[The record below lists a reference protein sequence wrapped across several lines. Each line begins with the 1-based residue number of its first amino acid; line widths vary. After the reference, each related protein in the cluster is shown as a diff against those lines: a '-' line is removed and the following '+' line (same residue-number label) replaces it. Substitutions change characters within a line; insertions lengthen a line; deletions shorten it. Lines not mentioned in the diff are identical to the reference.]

1 MGHGYSSNLVDTS
14 QTSVFMYK
22 DPLYIIEI
30 KRNIYQSK
38 RIYWL
43 QVYHLCSPLCYLY
56 YFWYKL
62 SKNPR
67 VSNEQGSVGWRGAAG
82 CPREILSGTNLDV
95 QLPSRE
101 TNADPRLWGQQSC
114 CTTIDMHIEIRY
126 EKVTLAPLK

>member
-1 MGHGYSSNLVDTS
+1 MYLYSSNLVDTS

-67 VSNEQGSVGWRGAAG
+67 VSNEQGSVGWRGAATT
-82 CPREILSGTNLDV
+82 REKSFQEQTLMSNFRAEKRMLILDYGGS
-95 QLPSRE
+95 SR
-101 TNADPRLWGQQSC
+101 AVLQ
-114 CTTIDMHIEIRY
+114 
-126 EKVTLAPLK
+126 